1 MANVEEARK
10 AVAEFLKRTLDVKEA
25 TVIKVAKVSDG
36 WETYA
41 EVYEENLLI
50 KSLGY
55 PCKVQDRN
63 IYAVRL
69 NDGLEVESYEK
80 TEQPV
85 QVQTE

>member
-1 MANVEEARK
+1 MANVEEARST
-10 AVAEFLKRTLDVKEA
+10 VVEFLKRTLDAKEA
-25 TVIKVAKVSDG
+25 KVIKATKVSDG

-55 PCKVQDRN
+55 PCKVQDKN

-69 NDGLEVESYEK
+69 DDGLEV
-80 TEQPV
+80 
-85 QVQTE
+85 